1 MSRNPELEALL
12 QSLFD
17 LDMCGRDQREAAR
30 VRYQELLDQ
39 AIARGTVPR
48 LSRSQAEEA
57 LRGPYREFRR
67 AKRLEER
74 AKLSRLR

>member
-1 MSRNPELEALL
+1 MSRNPELEAVL
-12 QSLFD
+12 QALFD
-17 LDMCGRDQREAAR
+17 LDTCIRDQREGCLAR
-30 VRYQELLDQ
+30 YHEALDR
-39 AIARGTVPR
+39 AIAQGTVPR
-48 LSRSQAEEA
+48 LSRLQAEEA

>member
-12 QSLFD
+12 QALFD
-17 LDMCGRDQREAAR
+17 LETCPRDDRETYR
-30 VRYQELLDQ
+30 IRFEELLDQ
-39 AIARGTVPR
+39 AIARRTVPR
-48 LSRSQAEEA
+48 ISRSQAQEA
-57 LRGPYREFRR
+57 LREPYREFRR

>member
-1 MSRNPELEALL
+1 MSRNRELEAVL
-12 QSLFD
+12 QALYE
-17 LDMCGRDQREAAR
+17 LDTCVRDQRDVCLARYHEA
-30 VRYQELLDQ
+30 LDR
-39 AIARGTVPR
+39 AIAGGAVPNLTR
-48 LSRSQAEEA
+48 AQAQEA

>member
-1 MSRNPELEALL
+1 MSRNRELEAVL
-12 QSLFD
+12 QALFE
-17 LDMCGRDQREAAR
+17 LDTCVRNQREVCL
-30 VRYQELLDQ
+30 VRYHEVLDQ
-39 AIARGTVPR
+39 AIAQGTVPR